1 MFNTILLTFNMNA
14 VESCYLEHAVSRI
27 SGYLELF
34 RDPLRIYD
42 LLPFKKSG
50 YLEYSGCGWTK
61 FAYITSHSVMWF
73 FKASTQF
80 LNIVL
85 TVS

>member
-1 MFNTILLTFNMNA
+1 MQSSLAILIMR
-14 VESCYLEHAVSRI
+14 YLEFQDI
-27 SGYLELF
+27 WNFF

-50 YLEYSGCGWTK
+50 YLEYSACGWTK
-61 FAYITSHSVMWF
+61 FAYITLHSVMWF
-73 FKASTQF
+73 FKASTLF

>member
-1 MFNTILLTFNMNA
+1 MQSSLAILNMR
-14 VESCYLEHAVSRI
+14 YLEFQDI
-27 SGYLELF
+27 GNFF

-50 YLEYSGCGWTK
+50 YLEYSACGWTK

>member
-1 MFNTILLTFNMNA
+1 MQSSLAILNMR
-14 VESCYLEHAVSRI
+14 YLEFQDI
-27 SGYLELF
+27 WNFF

-50 YLEYSGCGWTK
+50 YLEYSACGWTK

-73 FKASTQF
+73 FKASTLF